1 MMLCV
6 YNEVRKVSLATNRM
20 LDKIAKKIR
29 GECLK
34 MNENEIIKEIVDC
47 VEGSVPWNV
56 ENIHQI
62 TIDCIRSEGG
72 IDFLAKSNKH
82 SYQNFTLPRMIK
94 LAKEKLKENNSPKI
108 ESKEIQE
115 KNNHP
120 IIENPK
126 DDDFENKFK
135 EGMRKV
141 KIDDRIKNLL
151 KEKVRN
157 SKRLKKCKVL
167 RTSLASHATIKA
179 SQLDVEDIGDE
190 HSSNRFWKIRKFIDY
205 LVDGQVQPIKGTGL
219 QKTYVKSNRT
229 LETFD
234 KIKEGVSREDV
245 ALISSIENLFLK
257 KLDQITDE
265 NSDYNKHYKEIT
277 NQRITTKHIL
287 CFGEDKLNYYDF
299 PFTINEFIDEHY
311 QKIGACKVSKYRRQ
325 KSLIKILYALSNK
338 NFFWKNKK
346 ELGSF
351 KLLYFNFLGNFKGE
365 ITGLVSIIPNL
376 LKDVGFGKERYLLE
390 SPIKGNHY
398 TLLERFS
405 EDLGF
410 YGREILGGKSFMQ
423 NKGGLDI
430 LIHYIAKT
438 HHFETH
444 KNVHPW
450 NGWPFSISLR
460 KAIALG
466 MFGQRDVKKNA
477 TRYEKMAVLLDNFLL
492 ILHRSEHI
500 EYLRDEGHCDAKDKF
515 DKVSTTKIGPH

>member
-151 KEKVRN
+151 KEKVRD
-157 SKRLKKCKVL
+157 SKKLKKNEPL
-167 RTSLASHATIKA
+167 RFCLAYAIETEA
-179 SQLDVEDIGDE
+179 SRLDVEDRGANY
-190 HSSNRFWKIRKFIDY
+190 SSERVWKI
-205 LVDGQVQPIKGTGL
+205 
-219 QKTYVKSNRT
+219 
-229 LETFD
+229 
-234 KIKEGVSREDV
+234 
-245 ALISSIENLFLK
+245 K
-257 KLDQITDE
+257 KYICD
-265 NSDYNKHYKEIT
+265 S
-277 NQRITTKHIL
+277 
-287 CFGEDKLNYYDF
+287 
-299 PFTINEFIDEHY
+299 
-311 QKIGACKVSKYRRQ
+311 
-325 KSLIKILYALSNK
+325 
-338 NFFWKNKK
+338 
-346 ELGSF
+346 
-351 KLLYFNFLGNFKGE
+351 
-365 ITGLVSIIPNL
+365 
-376 LKDVGFGKERYLLE
+376 
-390 SPIKGNHY
+390 
-398 TLLERFS
+398 ERFAS
-405 EDLGF
+405 
-410 YGREILGGKSFMQ
+410 YKK
-423 NKGGLDI
+423 KG
-430 LIHYIAKT
+430 
-438 HHFETH
+438 
-444 KNVHPW
+444 
-450 NGWPFSISLR
+450 
-460 KAIALG
+460 
-466 MFGQRDVKKNA
+466 
-477 TRYEKMAVLLDNFLL
+477 VLLT
-492 ILHRSEHI
+492 RQ
-500 EYLRDEGHCDAKDKF
+500 
-515 DKVSTTKIGPH
+515 V